1 MVNQPSCLKLILPGI
16 LTVYKSSVP
25 MKIHM
30 IADCLIRCVCEVPLA
45 LIYIY
50 MLQYVRNIWCQI
62 ILVQEWLMNDEVA
75 QYKNINR

>member
-1 MVNQPSCLKLILPGI
+1 
-16 LTVYKSSVP
+16 
-25 MKIHM
+25 M
-30 IADCLIRCVCEVPLA
+30 IADCLISCVCEVLLA

-50 MLQYVRNIWCQI
+50 MLQYVRNILCQI